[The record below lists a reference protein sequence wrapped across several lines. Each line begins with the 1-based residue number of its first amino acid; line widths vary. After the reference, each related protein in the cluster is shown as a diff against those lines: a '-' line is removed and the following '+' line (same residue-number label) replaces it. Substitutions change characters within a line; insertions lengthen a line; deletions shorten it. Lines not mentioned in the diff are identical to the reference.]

1 MAFCPENPEKHS
13 ETVVIYLL
21 QPIRGQDWGSEPV
34 PFHADKGEG
43 PDPTPTPHGGVMV
56 TVSVSSHDT
65 TFNLP
70 RDKVDV
76 EVLFQGVQS

>member
-1 MAFCPENPEKHS
+1 MAFCPENSQKHT

-43 PDPTPTPHGGVMV
+43 PDPPRYGYCFSEV
-56 TVSVSSHDT
+56 T
-65 TFNLP
+65 
-70 RDKVDV
+70 
-76 EVLFQGVQS
+76 